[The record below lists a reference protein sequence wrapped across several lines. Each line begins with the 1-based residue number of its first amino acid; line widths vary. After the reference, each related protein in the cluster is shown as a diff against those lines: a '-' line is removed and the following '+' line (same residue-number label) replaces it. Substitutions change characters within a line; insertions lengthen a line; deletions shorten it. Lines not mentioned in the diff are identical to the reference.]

1 MCDHAT
7 DTQKTGSLKQEIQ
20 NESLDV
26 DLGRKLK
33 NLQAVGRHQ
42 RFGLKNTLEKI
53 QFSLMQGKVAV
64 EIDESRLEWWGR
76 GVGHRGTFTSW
87 AIVIV
92 EEKGGKN
99 KTMKEK

>member
-1 MCDHAT
+1 
-7 DTQKTGSLKQEIQ
+7 
-20 NESLDV
+20 
-26 DLGRKLK
+26 
-33 NLQAVGRHQ
+33 
-42 RFGLKNTLEKI
+42 
-53 QFSLMQGKVAV
+53 MQGKVAV

>member
-1 MCDHAT
+1 
-7 DTQKTGSLKQEIQ
+7 
-20 NESLDV
+20 
-26 DLGRKLK
+26 
-33 NLQAVGRHQ
+33 
-42 RFGLKNTLEKI
+42 
-53 QFSLMQGKVAV
+53 MQGKVAV

-99 KTMKEK
+99 KTMKEKWEEKGNRKGRKQATRGEE